1 MQFATITRT
10 LGLLIM
16 IFSLTMIPP
25 SIVALIYKDGG
36 GSAFFATFIL
46 ALISGF
52 FIFLSKRHA
61 KNELKIRDGF
71 LIVSL
76 FWTVLSLIGAI
87 PFLLIGEYSLSFA
100 DAVFES
106 FSGITTTGA
115 TVIVNIDEL
124 PHSVLFYRQQ
134 LQWLGGM
141 GIIILAVA
149 ILPMLGIGGMQLY
162 RAEIPGPM
170 KDSKLTPRIA
180 GTAKSLWY
188 IYVGLTIACAFSYW
202 LAGMSAFDAIGHSF
216 STVATGGF
224 STHNDSIGFFNN
236 DTIEMI
242 CIFFMFLGGINF
254 SLHFFAVRKLS
265 MTPYLKDTE
274 FRVYTMILLSVGL
287 IGAIV
292 LLIDYNYSS
301 FYEAF
306 LHTLFHTVSFATSSG
321 FATAEYYAW
330 PLAVSVL
337 LIFVSF
343 PGGSAGST
351 SGGMKV
357 IRIVLLF
364 KQGFREIKRLIH
376 PNGVFIIKLGKESVN
391 DKVVNSV
398 WGFFATYIMFFVILM
413 FILLSQGLDQV
424 TAFSAV
430 AASMNNLGPGLG
442 EVAQNYSSLNDLT
455 KYVLSF
461 AMLLG
466 RLEIFTLLVLFTP
479 YFWRK

>member
-1 MQFATITRT
+1 MQFATITRI
-10 LGLLIM
+10 LGILIM
-16 IFSLTMIPP
+16 VFSMTMIPP
-25 SIVALIYKDGG
+25 SVVALIYQDGG
-36 GSAFFATFIL
+36 GSAFFITFIL
-46 ALISGF
+46 TLISGF
-52 FIFLSKRHA
+52 LIFLPKRHA
-61 KNELKIRDGF
+61 KQELKIRDGF
-71 LIVSL
+71 IVVSL
-76 FWTVLSLIGAI
+76 FWTVLSLFGSI
-87 PFLLIGEYSLSFA
+87 PFMLIENHALSLA

-115 TVIVNIDEL
+115 TVISGIDEL
-124 PHSVLFYRQQ
+124 PHSILFYRQQ

-141 GIIILAVA
+141 GIIVLAVA

-162 RAEIPGPM
+162 RAETPGPI

-180 GTAKSLWY
+180 GTAKTLWF
-188 IYVGLTIACAFSYW
+188 IYVGLTVACGIAYW
-202 LAGMSAFDAIGHSF
+202 LAGMSAFDAISHSF
-216 STVATGGF
+216 STIATGGF
-224 STHNDSIGFFNN
+224 STHDDSIGYFQS
-236 DTIEMI
+236 DLIEML
-242 CIFFMFLGGINF
+242 CIFFMFLGGVNF

-265 MTPYLKDTE
+265 MGPYLKDPE
-274 FRVYTMILLSVGL
+274 FQVYTMILLSVAL
-287 IGAIV
+287 IGAVV
-292 LLIDYNYSS
+292 LLVDHDYTS

-321 FATAEYYAW
+321 FATAEYHIW

-357 IRIVLLF
+357 IRIILLF

-391 DKVVNSV
+391 DRIVNAV
-398 WGFFATYIMFFVILM
+398 WGFFATYIMFFVLFM

-430 AASMNNLGPGLG
+430 AATMNNLGPGLG
-442 EVAQNYSSLNDLT
+442 EVALNYSSLNDLT

-479 YFWRK
+479 YFWRR